1 MRAFVWS
8 QLITEKSIPEFV
20 LISVSTRY
28 SHTVVMLQDRSSQ
41 DVIATLGVDQSL
53 AQSRLVGKGSDVQLL
68 RRDGEVEGRSSGG
81 LEGEVKLGGDAS
93 DLRARYSIGT
103 EGSVGLNVGG
113 N

>member
-1 MRAFVWS
+1 
-8 QLITEKSIPEFV
+8 
-20 LISVSTRY
+20 
-28 SHTVVMLQDRSSQ
+28 MLQDRSSQ

-53 AQSRLVGKGSDVQLL
+53 AQSRFVGKGSDVQLL

-103 EGSVGLNVGG
+103 EGSVGLDVGG
-113 N
+113 DEGVDRIGDRRGEDKIGGA